1 MASQPPLLVDTGRG
15 LTIRYRQKLLYSSVD
30 PRGAALRRARRIP
43 LSEKTLVFV
52 PSLGLGYGLAE
63 LLERLPAGSHVLC
76 VETNQ
81 ELMHLGC
88 STAVLP
94 RDERLTV
101 VRSGSAEAVARV
113 LQDLGAWRFRRVIPL
128 YLCRAYELDKETYAE
143 MLAMLESGVRAWWQN
158 RLTLNRMARL
168 WIRNLFT
175 NLHLLGGPDAPPTAD
190 LSELRT
196 EKALLLAGAGPSLE
210 DSLEWIGHRR
220 AELFVLAV
228 DTALPVLLD
237 AGIRPD
243 AVFVLEAQ
251 LANLQDFLAHPGL
264 RLPLICDLTSNPWII
279 RRLGGKGL
287 YFFSSCFY
295 PLKLFDRLRTR
306 GLLPAQLP
314 PLGSVGVAAA
324 AAALGI
330 ASGPLLLAGLDFSY
344 PEGKTHARGA
354 PFHRAM
360 LHGTCRYNSVDMPGY
375 EAVQT
380 RPLLRLRNGSGRPVL
395 SDLVLQGY
403 ALKLREII
411 ASSDGVFTLSERG
424 LPSGAPLL
432 RVRQANGL
440 AARIPTVA
448 APVRSSLPA
457 RAFTPTRKAVA
468 AFLEGEEKLLDAAA
482 AACRMTRENSHDPG
496 AAQAPLRETLKQ
508 VEYAYLDLPDFTP
521 ELRLSGDLLTR
532 VAGAVTDTR
541 RRLMELRREA

>member
-15 LTIRYRQKLLYSSVD
+15 LTIRYREKLLYSSVD

-43 LSEKTLVFV
+43 RSEKTLVFI

-81 ELMHLGC
+81 ELMRLGC
-88 STAVLP
+88 SAAVLP

-101 VRSGSAEAVARV
+101 IRSGSAEAVARV
-113 LQDLGAWRFRRVIPL
+113 LQELGAWRFRRVSPL

-143 MLAMLESGVRAWWQN
+143 MLTVLESGIRAWWQN

-175 NLHLLGGPDAPPTAD
+175 NLHLLSGPDAPPAAD

-210 DSLEWIGHRR
+210 DSLEWIGQRR
-220 AELFVLAV
+220 AGLFVIAV

-279 RRLGGKGL
+279 RRFGGQGL

-295 PLKLFDRLRTR
+295 PLKLFERLRTR

-324 AAALGI
+324 EAALGI
-330 ASGPLLLAGLDFSY
+330 TPGPLLLAGLDFSY

-360 LHGTCRYNSVDMPGY
+360 LHATCRYNPVDMPGY
-375 EAVQT
+375 EAIQN
-380 RPLLRLRNGSGRPVL
+380 RPLLRLRNGSGHMVL

-411 ASSDGVFTLSERG
+411 ASSDRVFALSERG

-432 RVRQANGL
+432 RVGQANGP
-440 AARIPTVA
+440 AARIPTA
-448 APVRSSLPA
+448 AAAVRSSLPA
-457 RAFTPTRKAVA
+457 STFTPTRKAVA
-468 AFLEGEEKLLDAAA
+468 EFLDSEEKLLDAAT
-482 AACRMTRENSHDPG
+482 AACRGARSGSRQPG
-496 AAQAPLRETLKQ
+496 GAGRSLRETLRQ

-521 ELRLSGDLLTR
+521 ELRLSGDLLAR
-532 VAGAVTDTR
+532 VAGAVADTR
-541 RRLMELRREA
+541 RRLKELRRQS